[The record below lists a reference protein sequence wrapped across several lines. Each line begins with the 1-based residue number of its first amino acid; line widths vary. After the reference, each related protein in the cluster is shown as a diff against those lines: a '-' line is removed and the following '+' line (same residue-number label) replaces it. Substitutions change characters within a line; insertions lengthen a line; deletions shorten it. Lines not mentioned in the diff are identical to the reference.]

1 MSNVEGGGGRPW
13 GRAGGPDPY
22 RKIAP
27 PLCGCMGRP
36 ITCPLCADPVGTVV
50 FDANNHVVK

>member
-1 MSNVEGGGGRPW
+1 MSKGEVAGPGGGQEGLTPTEKL
-13 GRAGGPDPY
+13 P
-22 RKIAP
+22 P